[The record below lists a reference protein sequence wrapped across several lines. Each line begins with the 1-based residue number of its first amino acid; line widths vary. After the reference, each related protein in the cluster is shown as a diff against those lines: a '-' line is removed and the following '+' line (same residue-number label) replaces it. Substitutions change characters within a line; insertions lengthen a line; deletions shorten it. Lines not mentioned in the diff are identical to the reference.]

1 MEKTEQHLWE
11 LFRAIDRDD
20 NGELDRAELAEALKS
35 NGITVDS
42 DRLEQFFEQL
52 DKNNDGHITFEEWR
66 YIIIVYETMIRYQ
79 WLICFIRDFLV
90 FIPSWDPGMKAI
102 YSYYLATVSVNAEG
116 GFTFFN

>member
-1 MEKTEQHLWE
+1 MADNSCGGTEFKVFMEKTEQHLWE

-20 NGELDRAELAEALKS
+20 NGELDRAELAEALRS

-66 YIIIVYETMIRYQ
+66 CV
-79 WLICFIRDFLV
+79 
-90 FIPSWDPGMKAI
+90 A
-102 YSYYLATVSVNAEG
+102 
-116 GFTFFN
+116 FTR